1 MTKQED
7 MSIQL
12 SSRVV
17 RSEAIDFTRIDD
29 TVVMMDVDKGRY
41 YELDPVGTRVWALI
55 EPGQRVGEVCEAL
68 VAEYEVAPAVCG
80 DDVSAFLD
88 RLLRLAV
95 IGTRPGDDEIAND
108 DSQGV
113 AATPS
118 GSARPP
124 PAGIAVPRRRSEP
137 RAKLAWS
144 TPTIRTMAIA
154 RTEAGDEEQGDME
167 TINQHVSYHPEEEA
181 YS

>member
-1 MTKQED
+1 MTTATD
-7 MSIQL
+7 TSIPL

-17 RSEAIDFTRIDD
+17 RSEAIIFTELDD
-29 TVVMMDVDKGRY
+29 SVVMMDVAEGRY
-41 YELDPVGTRVWALI
+41 YELDPVGTRIWALI
-55 EPGQRVGEVCEAL
+55 EPGPQVAEMCEAL
-68 VAEYEVAPAVCG
+68 AAEYEVAPAVCG

-95 IGTRPGDDEIAND
+95 IRIREGDDEIAND
-108 DSQGV
+108 GSPGV
-113 AATPS
+113 AAAPS
-118 GSARPP
+118 GPARPEP
-124 PAGIAVPRRRSEP
+124 PAGIAVPRRGNEP

-154 RTEAGDEEQGDME
+154 RTESGDEEQTIE
-167 TINQHVSYHPEEEA
+167 VINQWVSYHPEQP

>member
-1 MTKQED
+1 MTVATAN
-7 MSIQL
+7 SIHP

-17 RSEAIDFTRIDD
+17 RSEAIDFTQIDD
-29 TVVMMDVDKGRY
+29 TVVMMDVEAGRY

-55 EPGQRVGEVCEAL
+55 EPGQQVAQVCEAL
-68 VAEYEVAPAVCG
+68 AAEYEVAPAVCG

-95 IGTRPGDDEIAND
+95 IRIREGDDEIAND
-108 DSQGV
+108 GSPGV
-113 AATPS
+113 AATSS
-118 GSARPP
+118 GSAHPEP
-124 PAGIAVPRRRSEP
+124 PAGIAVPRRGSEP

-144 TPTIRTMAIA
+144 TPIIRTMSIA
-154 RTEAGDEEQGDME
+154 RTESGTEEQHIE
-167 TINQHVSYHPEEEA
+167 VINQWVSYHPEEP